1 MNWSSIVNDS
11 GVYSNNIPN
20 SEIFSAQ
27 RGKWRGDLAKSR
39 HLRDQAIQLTI
50 ASDEFKYGYQ
60 WEWCGVPIIRH
71 PDDIVL
77 QQEIMWSLKPSKV
90 IETGIARG
98 GSVVLSHSLL
108 GMVGGTGEVLG
119 LDIQILPHTFSA
131 LEPWSSSGK
140 IVLQECDT
148 STEAAAKI
156 VTDFIGSDLSPMLM
170 ILDSNHTHDHV
181 LAELVT
187 LAPLLPSGS
196 VVMVADTIIEE
207 MPEDYYPDRPWG
219 GGNNPLTAVNRFL
232 EVNKAFSRNEDW
244 SRRSLMGEFRDGI
257 LLKHGA

>member
-1 MNWSSIVNDS
+1 MNDS
-11 GVYSNNIPN
+11 GVYSNDIPN
-20 SEIFSAQ
+20 SEVFSDQ
-27 RGKWRGDLAKSR
+27 RKKWREGLAQARDLR
-39 HLRDQAIQLTI
+39 NQAIQLTI
-50 ASDEFKYGYQ
+50 ASDQFKYGYQ

-108 GMVGGTGEVLG
+108 GMLGDSGEVLG
-119 LDIQILPHTFSA
+119 LDIQILPHTFGA
-131 LEPWSSSGK
+131 LEPWTSSGK
-140 IVLQECDT
+140 IVLEECDT
-148 STEAAAKI
+148 STEAAANI
-156 VTDFIGSDLSPMLM
+156 VMDFIGADLSPVLM

-181 LAELVT
+181 LAELFT
-187 LAPLLPSGS
+187 LTPLLPSGS
-196 VVMVADTIIEE
+196 VVMVADTLIEE
-207 MPEDYYPDRPWG
+207 MPEGHYPDRPWG
-219 GGNNPLTAVNRFL
+219 RGNNPLTAVNQFL
-232 EVNKAFSRNEDW
+232 ETNKDFSRHEDW

>member
-1 MNWSSIVNDS
+1 MNDS
-11 GVYSNNIPN
+11 GVYSNEIPD
-20 SEIFSAQ
+20 SDVFSVQ
-27 RGKWRGDLAKSR
+27 RGKWRSQLAESKS
-39 HLRDQAIQLTI
+39 LRKQAVQLTI
-50 ASDEFKYGYQ
+50 ESDKFKYGYQ

-108 GMVGGTGEVLG
+108 RMIGGSGEVLG
-119 LDIQILPHTFSA
+119 LDIQILPHAFSS
-131 LEPWSSSGK
+131 LVPWTSSGK
-140 IVLQECDT
+140 IVLEECDT
-148 STEAAAKI
+148 STEYAAKI
-156 VTDFIGSDLSPMLM
+156 VKGFVGPELAPMLM

-181 LAELVT
+181 LAELLN
-187 LAPLLPSGS
+187 LAPLLPNGS

-207 MPEDYYPDRPWG
+207 MPENHYPDRPWG
-219 GGNNPLTAVNRFL
+219 RGNNPLTAVNRFL
-232 EVNKAFSRNEDW
+232 EINKDFSRSEDW

-257 LLKHGA
+257 LLKH

>member
-1 MNWSSIVNDS
+1 MNDS
-11 GVYSNNIPN
+11 GVYSNEIPD
-20 SEIFSAQ
+20 SDVFSVQ
-27 RGKWRGDLAKSR
+27 RGKWRGQLAESKS
-39 HLRDQAIQLTI
+39 LREQAVQLTI
-50 ASDEFKYGYQ
+50 ESDKFKYGYQ

-108 GMVGGTGEVLG
+108 RMIGGSGEVLG
-119 LDIQILPHTFSA
+119 LDIQILPHTFSSLA
-131 LEPWSSSGK
+131 PWTSSGK
-140 IVLQECDT
+140 IVLEECDT
-148 STEAAAKI
+148 STEYAAKI
-156 VTDFIGSDLSPMLM
+156 VKGFVGPELAPMLM

-181 LAELVT
+181 LAELLT
-187 LAPLLPSGS
+187 LAPLLPNGS

-207 MPEDYYPDRPWG
+207 MPENHYPDRPWG
-219 GGNNPLTAVNRFL
+219 RGNNPLTAVNRFL
-232 EVNKAFSRNEDW
+232 ELNRDFSLSEDW

-257 LLKHGA
+257 LLKR

>member
-1 MNWSSIVNDS
+1 MNDP
-11 GVYSNNIPN
+11 GVYSNDIPD
-20 SEIFSAQ
+20 SGAFSAQ
-27 RGKWRGDLAKSR
+27 RERWRGQLAESKS
-39 HLRDQAIQLTI
+39 LREQAVQLTI

-77 QQEIMWSLKPSKV
+77 QQEIMWALKPCKV

-108 GMVGGTGEVLG
+108 GMMGGVGSVLG
-119 LDIQILPHTFSA
+119 LDIQILPHTLSA
-131 LEPWSSSGK
+131 LKPWTSSGK
-140 IVLQECDT
+140 IILEECDT
-148 STEAAAKI
+148 STEYAAKI
-156 VTDFIGSDLSPMLM
+156 VTEFIGPEIAPMLM

-181 LAELVT
+181 LAELFM
-187 LAPLLPSGS
+187 LAPLLPTGS

-207 MPEDYYPDRPWG
+207 MPEDHYPDRPWG
-219 GGNNPLTAVNRFL
+219 RGNNPLTAINQFL
-232 EVNKAFSRNEDW
+232 ETNKAFSRSEDW

-257 LLKHGA
+257 LLKHGI